1 MCLLADNGTRVAHA
15 QASLTIASQSVCAL
29 PVSIQQTNYMPE
41 EEQSS
46 SAVNSDSPSTADRNS
61 SLQGMPA
68 SSEKVNFLLCS

>member
-41 EEQSS
+41 EENHHQLWFLTLHQLLIETAHCKGRQQ
-46 SAVNSDSPSTADRNS
+46 AVR
-61 SLQGMPA
+61 
-68 SSEKVNFLLCS
+68 K

>member
-46 SAVNSDSPSTADRNS
+46 SAVNSEFLTLHQLLIETAHCKGCQQAVR
-61 SLQGMPA
+61 
-68 SSEKVNFLLCS
+68 K